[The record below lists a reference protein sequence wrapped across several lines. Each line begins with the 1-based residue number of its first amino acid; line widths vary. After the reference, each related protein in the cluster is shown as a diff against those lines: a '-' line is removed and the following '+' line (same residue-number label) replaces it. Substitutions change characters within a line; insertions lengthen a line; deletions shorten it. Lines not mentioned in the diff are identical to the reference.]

1 MTEEKANKYKLLA
14 EQINA
19 VLDTNISWVGNF
31 ANVAAIIQDVFG
43 HWWCGFYLVNNNQ
56 LELGPFQGPVACTS
70 IQIGKGVC
78 GTAWAQKQTI
88 IVPDV
93 HQFEGHIACSSASN
107 SEIVV
112 PLFKNEK
119 VIAVLDI
126 DSIHF
131 NQFDEIDKI
140 NLETIVQRLSDFYKD

>member
-1 MTEEKANKYKLLA
+1 MTEEKANKYKLAA

-78 GTAWAQKQTI
+78 GTAWAQKRTI